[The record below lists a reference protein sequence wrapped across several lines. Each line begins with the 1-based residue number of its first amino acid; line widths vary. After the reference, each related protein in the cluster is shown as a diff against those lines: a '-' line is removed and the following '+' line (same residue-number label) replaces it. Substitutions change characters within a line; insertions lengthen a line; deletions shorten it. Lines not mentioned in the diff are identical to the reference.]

1 MNQVHGSFIRRASA
15 GFTLIELMVAVAIV
29 AILASIALPA
39 YTDYVLR
46 SKIPDGTNALSA
58 LRVRMEQFYQDNRTY
73 LGGPCATASTSGKG
87 YFSLQCTAL
96 TKTAYTITATGQN
109 SAAGF
114 VYTIDNTGTERTN
127 GVPAAWGSVP
137 AAGYGC
143 WVTKRGETC

>member
-1 MNQVHGSFIRRASA
+1 MNGTDILITAVEGGIGYWAKVHEYEPDRARA
-15 GFTLIELMVAVAIV
+15 FAVI
-29 AILASIALPA
+29 
-39 YTDYVLR
+39 TDAED
-46 SKIPDGTNALSA
+46 PDN
-58 LRVRMEQFYQDNRTY
+58 
-73 LGGPCATASTSGKG
+73 P
-87 YFSLQCTAL
+87 
-96 TKTAYTITATGQN
+96 TAYTITATGQN